1 MPYREFESLQAI
13 DRFLNLKI
21 NSKEELQ
28 EIVELASVICE
39 APIALITL
47 MDQNTQ
53 YIKFKVGTHVK
64 KHAKGDTFCQYLAQ
78 HDDELMI
85 VPDAREDSRFSEN
98 AMVIHSPHIR
108 FYAGV
113 PLITHDGLNMGSLC
127 VMAKEPREFSNVQK
141 RLIKVLGKRIIQ
153 IMEFSFSLQ
162 ILKKQ
167 FLQAKSSEI
176 KLLSFFESVGTCHLL
191 IGTKMEV
198 IAFNKNMADF
208 IERFY
213 QRKLYAGQH
222 VKEIMKEDNYKLF
235 VPNYQKVLRGESM
248 TYERDMM
255 LDGKVM
261 WWSVTLEPGYN
272 AEGEVI
278 GISYNAADITERK
291 VQEQQI
297 LEQNESLMKIAHIQ
311 SHELRRPVASILG
324 LVEIFKS
331 NDYLSTQEELMML
344 ARAAKELDDK
354 IRAIVALTE

>member
-1 MPYREFESLQAI
+1 MSYREFESLQAV

-21 NSKEELQ
+21 NSKDELQ

-39 APIALITL
+39 TPIALITL
-47 MDQNTQ
+47 MDENTQ

-64 KHAKGDTFCQYLAQ
+64 RHAKADTFCQYLGQ
-78 HDDELMI
+78 HEEELMI
-85 VPDAREDSRFSEN
+85 VNDALKDDRFSHHPIVTG
-98 AMVIHSPHIR
+98 APHIR

-127 VMAKEPREFSNVQK
+127 VMSTEPKEFTGSQK

-153 IMEFSFSLQ
+153 IMEFGFSLR

-167 FLQAKSSEI
+167 FLQAKNSEI

-213 QRKLYAGQH
+213 QLKLYAGQQM
-222 VKEIMKEDNYKLF
+222 KEIMKEENFDVFLTNYH
-235 VPNYQKVLRGESM
+235 KVLMGESM
-248 TYERDMM
+248 TYERDMI

-297 LEQNESLMKIAHIQ
+297 LEQNDSLMKIAHIQ

-324 LVEIFKS
+324 LVELFKS